1 MKMKKIAAAV
11 MMVSMVAVTA
21 VGCGSS
27 NGTDTKG
34 ADANQSDATSDWDE
48 TSDVTI
54 VSREDGSGTRGA
66 FIELFGIEEKQDDGT
81 KVDMTTT
88 DAQITNNTSVM
99 LTTVADNEYAIGYV
113 SLGSLNDSVKALKI
127 DGAEATAENI
137 ENGSYKVSR
146 PFNIAVKKDLNNKVA
161 KDFMSF
167 IMSTE
172 GQKVVADEKYIA
184 VADVKDYAGT
194 KPSGSCVV
202 GGSSSVS
209 PLMEKLIEAYKAVNP
224 NASIELQTSDST
236 TGMTSTIEG
245 SYDIGMASREL
256 KEEEAAELEPT
267 VIATDGIA
275 VVVNN
280 ANPLDELSADQVKD
294 IYVGNVSTWD
304 YKIIDKES
312 NLIRS

>member
-66 FIELFGIEEKQDDGT
+66 VIELFGIEEKQDDGT

-146 PFNIAVKKDLNNKVA
+146 PFNIAVKKDLNNEVA

-256 KEEEAAELEPT
+256 KDEEAAELEPT

-275 VVVNN
+275 VIVNN
-280 ANPLDELSADQVKD
+280 ANPLDELSVDQVKD

-304 YKIIDKES
+304 EITK
-312 NLIRS
+312 